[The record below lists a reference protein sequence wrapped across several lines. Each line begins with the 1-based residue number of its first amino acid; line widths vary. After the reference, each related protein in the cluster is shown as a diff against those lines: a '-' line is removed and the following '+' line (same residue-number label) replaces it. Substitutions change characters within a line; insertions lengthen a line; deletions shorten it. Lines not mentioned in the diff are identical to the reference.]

1 MEMPSVRTHR
11 SHRLPTAEDRPRR
24 VPVLMYHSVATRAT
38 ASFREFVIDP
48 ITFAEHMAALVD
60 GGYEPTTVSSYV
72 SGSSVGVRK
81 PVILTFDDGFLDFH
95 ESVLPLLTDA
105 GFTATLYVPTAYVG
119 GTSRWLAPEG
129 ESDRAMMSWGAIAEA
144 AASGVEIGSHSRT
157 HPQLDLLPKE
167 QMRAEV
173 RDSRSELEDRLQQPV
188 RSFAYPFG
196 YFNADVKDAVHRAGY
211 RSACAVRD
219 VASTTADPLAVTR
232 WTVRH
237 GLDAS
242 GLLDLVEKRSG
253 RLDELRSG
261 ARALVS
267 RALRQRGVKRPA
279 WSAEVDGRAGPHD

>member
-11 SHRLPTAEDRPRR
+11 SRRAPAADDHPRR

-38 ASFREFVIDP
+38 APFREFVVDP
-48 ITFAEHMAALVD
+48 TTFADHMAALVD
-60 GGYEPTTVSSYV
+60 GGYEPMTVSAYV
-72 SGSSVGVRK
+72 SGSGVGVRK

-95 ESVLPLLTDA
+95 ESVLPLLTEA
-105 GFTATLYVPTAYVG
+105 GLPATLYVPTAYVG

-157 HPQLDLLPKE
+157 HPQLDLLPI
-167 QMRAEV
+167 QRMRAEI

-196 YFNADVKDAVHRAGY
+196 YFNAAVKDAVDRAGY

-237 GLDAS
+237 GLDAA
-242 GLLDLVEKRSG
+242 GLLDLVEKPSG
-253 RLDELRSG
+253 RLDELRSE
-261 ARALVS
+261 ARARAS
-267 RALRQRGVKRPA
+267 RTLRQLGVKRPA
-279 WSAEVDGRAGPHD
+279 GPTEGDGRAGPDD